1 MITVRLDNRLHVRKE
16 DLPPGHEE
24 AIKERLTVHNG
35 EKDAAIKRAQWRAED
50 LPDSFSLYEDRGSTL
65 ILPRGYAAELRA
77 GLEMSG
83 HEVRWD
89 DQTSAPLLPLRELIS
104 KGPILRAEQ
113 EKACKAFL
121 LHKQGVLQAP
131 TGAGKTVLVLEA
143 WRRAGLRGLILVE
156 KTGLAKQW
164 RKMAEEHLGIE
175 TGMIGEGEWD
185 ERDLTIGMMQTIRSR
200 SHTADWWETWGFTV
214 QDEAHRSRANTYQA
228 LLRRV
233 TSRYFIGVTATPLE
247 DMWEQP
253 FLTRTIGP
261 IFHITSDEEL
271 RRAGQKVAPLIKR
284 VHTGWRWIPANAKEE
299 NYVDTKIIYRCIIK
313 ALQED
318 RQRAELIVSKIME
331 QPSECAQ
338 LVLSTR
344 LAYLDL
350 LEDLLVEAGYEGS
363 IYKMIGS
370 VSGDRRDEIARLA
383 DSGNCVI
390 FATDKVAGEG
400 LDIPRLDRLILT
412 WPQRQALNL
421 TQQIGRV
428 LRTHPNKR
436 GVVVLDF
443 VDDEGMLTAQ
453 ARKRETVYRQ
463 AGYSIHEEMVMKRI
477 TTP

>member
-1 MITVRLDNRLHVRKE
+1 MIVVRLDNRLHVRKE

-35 EKDAAIKRAQWRAED
+35 EKDAAIKRGQWRAED
-50 LPDSFSLYEDRGSTL
+50 LPDSFALYEDRGPTL

-77 GLEMSG
+77 GLEVSG

-89 DQTSAPLLPLRELIS
+89 DQTSAPLLPLRELVS
-104 KGPILRAEQ
+104 KGPTLRAEQ
-113 EKACKAFL
+113 ERACKAFL

-131 TGAGKTVLVLEA
+131 VAAGKTVLVLEA

-156 KTGLAKQW
+156 KASLAKQW
-164 RKMAEEHLGIE
+164 RERAREHLGIE

-185 ERDLTIGMMQTIRSR
+185 ERDLTIGMMQTLRSR
-200 SHTADWWETWGFTV
+200 QPEREWFRSWGFTV
-214 QDEAHRSRANTYQA
+214 TDECHHARADTYQA

-233 TSRYFIGVTATPLE
+233 VSRYLIGVTATPLE
-247 DMWEQP
+247 GMWEQP

-284 VHTGWRWIPANAKEE
+284 VHTGWRWIPANAREE

-318 RQRAELIVSKIME
+318 RQRARLIVSKIME
-331 QPSECAQ
+331 QPQECAQ
-338 LVLSTR
+338 IALSTR
-344 LAYLDL
+344 LGYLDL

-363 IYKMIGS
+363 IYKMVGS
-370 VSGDRRDEIARLA
+370 VSSQRREEIAQLA
-383 DSGNCVI
+383 GEGNCVI

-400 LDIPRLDRLILT
+400 LDIKRLDRLHLT

-428 LRTHPNKR
+428 LRTHPDKSE
-436 GVVVLDF
+436 VVIFDY
-443 VDDEGMLTAQ
+443 VDSEGMLTAQ
-453 ARKRETVYRQ
+453 ARQREMVYRK
-463 AGYSIHEEMVMKRI
+463 ASYPIEEEAVLQRNVA
-477 TTP
+477 

>member
-35 EKDAAIKRAQWRAED
+35 EKDAAMKRGQWRAED
-50 LPDSFSLYEDRGSTL
+50 LPDSFALYEDRGSTL

-83 HEVRWD
+83 YEVRWD
-89 DQTSAPLLPLRELIS
+89 DQTSAPLLPLRELVS
-104 KGPILRAEQ
+104 QGPTLRAEQ

-131 TGAGKTVLVLEA
+131 TGAGKTVTVLEA
-143 WRRAGLRGLILVE
+143 WRRTGLRGLILVE

-175 TGMIGEGEWD
+175 TGMIGEGEWE
-185 ERDLTIGMMQTIRSR
+185 ERDLTIGMMQTLRR
-200 SHTADWWETWGFTV
+200 TDLGDDWWERWGFTV
-214 QDEAHRSRANTYQA
+214 QDEAHHARADTYQA

-233 TSRYFIGVTATPLE
+233 VSRYLIGVTATPLE
-247 DMWEQP
+247 GMWEQP

-284 VHTGWRWIPANAKEE
+284 VHTGWRWVPANAKEE
-299 NYVDTKIIYRCIIK
+299 NYVDTKIIYRCILK

-318 RQRAELIVSKIME
+318 RQRAELIVSKILE
-331 QPSECAQ
+331 QPAECAQ

-344 LAYLDL
+344 LNYLTL
-350 LEDLLVEAGYEGS
+350 LEEKLIESSYNDE
-363 IYKMIGS
+363 IYWMTGS
-370 VSGDRRDEIARLA
+370 VSGERREEIARLA
-383 DSGNCVI
+383 NKGNCVI

-400 LDIPRLDRLILT
+400 MDIPRLDRLFLT
-412 WPQRQALNL
+412 WPQRQALNI

-428 LRTHPNKR
+428 LRTHPDKR
-436 GVVVLDF
+436 EVVVYDF
-443 VDDEGMLTAQ
+443 VDDEGMLSAQ
-453 ARKRETVYRQ
+453 ARKRSIVYRQ
-463 AGYSIHEEMVMKRI
+463 LLYTIQEERI
-477 TTP
+477 MQRGVF